1 VTLRALSLT
10 FAEIGRMGCVGGDDL
25 EPGVARSGGVSTA
38 GRHGRTSV
46 QRGQMVQCVLDE
58 LDCKDGR
65 EVATR

>member
-1 VTLRALSLT
+1 
-10 FAEIGRMGCVGGDDL
+10 MGCVGGDDL